1 LYQNDKVIATQE
13 PDTGYRI
20 PHPPFTFKV
29 GDFSSTRTMLF
40 ANGVAPAGT
49 EIGALKAEGLIDGK
63 VVATH
68 QIYSPG
74 EPKRIQMKLDTCGR
88 DPVADGADWV
98 RVYAHICDA
107 RGTTYPYAD
116 DLVTFSVHGQG
127 SLIGGERIAAN
138 PVRAEAGIA
147 TGLVRTTRV
156 AGGVTVHASAPGLMD
171 AMLEF
176 ESRPD
181 LMPSLA

>member
-1 LYQNDKVIATQE
+1 
-13 PDTGYRI
+13 
-20 PHPPFTFKV
+20 
-29 GDFSSTRTMLF
+29 
-40 ANGVAPAGT
+40 
-49 EIGALKAEGLIDGK
+49 
-63 VVATH
+63 
-68 QIYSPG
+68 
-74 EPKRIQMKLDTCGR
+74 
-88 DPVADGADWV
+88 
-98 RVYAHICDA
+98 
-107 RGTTYPYAD
+107 
-116 DLVTFSVHGQG
+116 VTFSVHGQG